1 LERVEAVIDDI
12 AAITTTAREAG
23 ANGLQ
28 LASIDRM
35 EKMLRMLG
43 ALTGE
48 LKAGDGPQVVVNI
61 ATDPNWLRIR
71 AVIYDELWN
80 YPQVRERIAA
90 RLESDSLSRPE
101 SSPAVVASLIAH
113 GEVVSEPCATWL
125 R

>member
-113 GEVVSEPCATWL
+113 GEVVSEQ
-125 R
+125 